1 MFVFVF
7 YVHSIS
13 ISVRIRLVGS
23 CCLNFMFRNCFCVF
37 LSVYI
42 NRFGFLLRVRSHV
55 KYCSIV
61 LTKAIFSLNSLTV
74 NYSIHLLMK
83 SQGLVVSL
91 LQFGLCKQLR

>member
-13 ISVRIRLVGS
+13 ISARIRLVGI

-42 NRFGFLLRVRSHV
+42 NRFGFLLRVRLHV
-55 KYCSIV
+55 KFCSIV

-74 NYSIHLLMK
+74 NNIILFTY
-83 SQGLVVSL
+83 
-91 LQFGLCKQLR
+91 

>member
-23 CCLNFMFRNCFCVF
+23 CCLNFKFRNCFCVF

-42 NRFGFLLRVRSHV
+42 NRFGSLVRVRSHV

-61 LTKAIFSLNSLTV
+61 LIKAIFSLNSLTV
-74 NYSIHLLMK
+74 N
-83 SQGLVVSL
+83 
-91 LQFGLCKQLR
+91 